1 MPGDR
6 KITIMKATHNFFDKK
21 RSWSELKDEIL
32 ISYLTPYLTK
42 ISHTRCPITIA
53 DCFAGKGM
61 FDDGQ
66 LGSPLYIA
74 QAIKDFNQQS
84 ASKVDVQGV
93 FIEKKYFKE
102 LQENLCSFSECK
114 LIDSDYEN
122 WATKFVKEN
131 RDQRRNLLLYVD
143 PYGIKHLPFHHFK
156 EICLLDLNS
165 IEILLNFNSFGFL
178 REGCRLLD
186 LRDFECNDGSDVY
199 EQDEANSVP
208 RMNAIANGSY
218 WQTILADYSSGTIS
232 MNEAERIFSEAYI
245 NEMKT
250 LFRYVVNIPIKVK
263 KSHLPKYRL
272 VFGTNSEDG
281 LLLVADK
288 MSRTWKGFVER
299 ERKGQQL
306 LFDEIDFPDANSIGL
321 AKPEEV
327 VWDLLS
333 TPHDLKVLL
342 VKLIEKYGICYSESK
357 LKEYCKKMEKD
368 GEIIVTRD
376 PSRTPTGKVS
386 SSWEYK
392 KYKIVIKRGQS
403 CQKSLL

>member
-1 MPGDR
+1 
-6 KITIMKATHNFFDKK
+6 MKTTDNFFSKK
-21 RSWSELKDEIL
+21 RSWSKLKDEIL
-32 ISYLTPYLTK
+32 VSYLTPYLTK
-42 ISHTRCPITIA
+42 ISYTRFPVIIA

-66 LGSPLYIA
+66 SGSPLYIA
-74 QAIKDFNQQS
+74 QAIKDFNQKS

-93 FIEKKYFKE
+93 FVEKKYFKE
-102 LQENLCSFSECK
+102 LQENLCSFMECK

-122 WATKFVKEN
+122 WAAKFVKEN
-131 RDQRRNLLLYVD
+131 RDQRWNLLLYVD
-143 PYGIKHLPFHHFK
+143 PYGVKHLPFHHFQ
-156 EICLLDLNS
+156 EIRLLDLNS

-178 REGCRLLD
+178 REGCRLLN
-186 LRDFECNDGSDVY
+186 LSDFECNDDSDVY

-208 RMNAIANGSY
+208 RMNAIANGNY
-218 WQTILADYSSGTIS
+218 WQGILADYSNCKIS
-232 MNEAERIFSEAYI
+232 MKEAERIFSEAYI
-245 NEMKT
+245 NEMRDI
-250 LFRYVVNIPIKVK
+250 FNFVINIPIKVK

-272 VFGTNSEDG
+272 VFCTNSEDG

-288 MSRTWKGFVER
+288 MSRTWKGFVDR

-306 LFDEIDFPDANSIGL
+306 LWEEIDFPDESSTGL

-327 VWDLLS
+327 IWDLLS
-333 TPHDLKVLL
+333 TPIELKALL
-342 VKLIEKYGICYSESK
+342 VKLIEKYGICYSESR

-368 GEIIVTRD
+368 REIIVTRD

-392 KYKIVIKRGQS
+392 KYKIIIERGQS
-403 CQKSLL
+403 CQKNLL

>member
-1 MPGDR
+1 
-6 KITIMKATHNFFDKK
+6 MKATDNFFAQK
-21 RSWSELKDEIL
+21 RSWSKLKDEIL

-42 ISHTRCPITIA
+42 ISNTSFPITIA
-53 DCFAGKGM
+53 DCFAGKGI

-74 QAIKDFNQQS
+74 QAIKDFQQQS
-84 ASKVDVQGV
+84 ASNVDVQGV
-93 FIEKKYFKE
+93 FVEKKYFNE
-102 LQENLCSFSECK
+102 LQKNLCSFIECK

-122 WATKFVKEN
+122 WAAKFVKEN
-131 RDQRRNLLLYVD
+131 HDQHRNLLLYVD
-143 PYGIKHLPFHHFK
+143 PYGIKHLPFHHFQ
-156 EICLLDLNS
+156 EICSLDFNS

-178 REGCRLLD
+178 REGCRLLG
-186 LRDFECNDGSDVY
+186 LRDFDCNDDSDVY
-199 EQDEANSVP
+199 EQDEANSVA

-218 WQTILADYSSGTIS
+218 WQTILAEYSGGKIP
-232 MNEAERIFSEAYI
+232 MNEAERKFSEAYI

-288 MSRTWKGFVER
+288 MSRTWRDFDER

-306 LFDEIDFPDANSIGL
+306 LFDEIDFPDETSTGL
-321 AKPEEV
+321 AKPEDV
-327 VWDLLS
+327 IWYLLS
-333 TPHDLKVLL
+333 NPQDLKILL

-357 LKEYCKKMEKD
+357 LKEYCKKMEND
-368 GEIIVTRD
+368 GGIIVTRD

-392 KYKIVIKRGQS
+392 KYKITLKRGQS

>member
-1 MPGDR
+1 
-6 KITIMKATHNFFDKK
+6 MKATDNFFAQK
-21 RSWSELKDEIL
+21 RSWSKLKDEIL

-42 ISHTRCPITIA
+42 ISYTHYPITIA
-53 DCFAGKGM
+53 DCFAGKGI

-74 QAIKDFNQQS
+74 QAINDFLQKNT
-84 ASKVDVQGV
+84 SKVDVQGV
-93 FIEKKYFKE
+93 FIEKKYIKE
-102 LQENLCSFSECK
+102 LQKNLCSFEECR

-122 WATKFVKEN
+122 WVTMFVNAN

-143 PYGIKHLPFHHFK
+143 PYGIKHLPFHHFR
-156 EICLLDLNS
+156 EICSLELNS
-165 IEILLNFNSFGFL
+165 FEILLNFNSFGFL
-178 REGCRLLD
+178 REGCRLLN
-186 LRDFECNDGSDVY
+186 LRDFESNDDSDVY

-218 WQTILADYSSGTIS
+218 WQELLAEYSKGAIS
-232 MNEAERIFSEAYI
+232 MTAAERNFSEAYI

-250 LFRYVVNIPIKVK
+250 IFRYVVNIPIKAK
-263 KSHLPKYRL
+263 RSHLPKYRL
-272 VFGTNSEDG
+272 IFGTNSEDG

-288 MSRTWKGFVER
+288 MSRTWTDFVER

-306 LFDEIDFPDANSIGL
+306 LFDEIDFPDATSIGL

-327 VWDLLS
+327 IWDLLS
-333 TPHDLKVLL
+333 TSNDLKVLL

-368 GEIIVTRD
+368 GEIVVTRH

-392 KYKIVIKRGQS
+392 KYKIVVRRGQS

>member
-1 MPGDR
+1 
-6 KITIMKATHNFFDKK
+6 MKATDNFFDKK
-21 RSWSELKDEIL
+21 RSWSKLKDEIL
-32 ISYLTPYLTK
+32 MSYLTPYLTK
-42 ISHTRCPITIA
+42 ISYTHCPITIA
-53 DCFAGKGM
+53 DCFAGKGI

-74 QAIKDFNQQS
+74 QAIKDFTRQS
-84 ASKVDVQGV
+84 ASKIDVQGV
-93 FIEKKYFKE
+93 FVEKKYFKE
-102 LQENLCSFSECK
+102 LQENLCSFKECK
-114 LIDSDYEN
+114 LIESDYEN
-122 WATKFVKEN
+122 WAAKFVKES
-131 RDQRRNLLLYVD
+131 RDQRWNLLLYVD
-143 PYGIKHLPFHHFK
+143 PYGVKHLPFHHFK
-156 EICLLDLNS
+156 EICSLDLNS

-178 REGCRLLD
+178 REGCRLLN
-186 LRDFECNDGSDVY
+186 LRNFECNDDSDVY

-218 WQTILADYSSGTIS
+218 WQMILADYSSGMIS

-245 NEMKT
+245 NEMKN
-250 LFRYVVNIPIKVK
+250 LFHYVVNIPIKVK

-299 ERKGQQL
+299 ERKGQQV

-327 VWDLLS
+327 IWDLLS

-392 KYKIVIKRGQS
+392 KYKIIIKRGQS